1 MDQWRTVP
9 SPGDSA
15 PPQMSVVVEGQP
27 KRSFAIDPV
36 TKLDIEFPLSTLELR
51 LLRVATSCE
60 SATIPG
66 EKCSPLGT
74 DEILGYRVQKATIV
88 AVNRPKTVHETYLA
102 PDLNF
107 ISLMR
112 HVNNGERVTYR
123 QIAISVVRKEPDD
136 TVFAIPADYGKV
148 SEMSEFYTAGETGPW
163 TLTSINMTH
172 TRSSRSRTPSR
183 NKMPSRPSVDMD
195 WRAFLRTSGLARN
208 AMPSPAML
216 SIGRSLAPSPTA
228 ITCSNMRFSASAI
241 CRKYSAFF
249 VPSTISLATSPVA
262 TPPRMSSSLA

>member
-1 MDQWRTVP
+1 MYAVLGLVFASLVWSQTPPGRVPVIITYEVTDGIQGTWRETHYYRSDGSVATVP

-88 AVNRPKTVHETYLA
+88 PVNRPKTVHETYLA

-148 SEMSEFYTAGETGPW
+148 SEMSEFYTAGETGPG
-163 TLTSINMTH
+163 TLTSIKYDSHQKFSIPDTQQKQNAIQAK
-172 TRSSRSRTPSR
+172 RRY
-183 NKMPSRPSVDMD
+183 
-195 WRAFLRTSGLARN
+195 GLASVFADQRLGSKRN
-208 AMPSPAML
+208 AQPGDA
-216 SIGRSLAPSPTA
+216 
-228 ITCSNMRFSASAI
+228 
-241 CRKYSAFF
+241 
-249 VPSTISLATSPVA
+249 
-262 TPPRMSSSLA
+262 